1 MKRTFLYLVLLAIL
15 VSACQKTP
23 SHLVLPSLIGDDMIL
38 QQNTNA
44 KIWGKASPGH
54 KIDVVASWDQE
65 TSAKTGK
72 DGKWSVTIPAP
83 SAGGPYTMTI
93 SAKDTSIIIYNIL
106 AGEVWFC
113 SGQSNMEMPLAGWPP
128 NDSITNS
135 AGEIESAGIP
145 AIRLF
150 NVQRKISGEPL
161 DECTG
166 KWEICSPST
175 VSQFSATAYLFGRK
189 LYDELHIPIGL
200 IESAWGGTPAESWI
214 SAPSLESNGEFVEQ
228 IKAIEE
234 SIPLQVEYEKWL
246 AGHRQVEIAASGD
259 DQWKSLDFGDG
270 GVPSPEFDDSS
281 WPAMDLPSQ
290 FEKAT
295 GDFDGAVWF
304 RKKIDLPSAWTGKD
318 LVLSLGPIDDM
329 DRTYFNGTLV
339 GAIEEGGHWQVLRE
353 YDIPGELVNEGGN
366 IVSVRVIDNQGGG
379 GIYGMPGTMKIA
391 VNGSRQAPLN
401 LEGEWK
407 YQAAAEWT
415 GSRFYV
421 FDLSQSEFLAKKRPV
436 SLSAYSPSTL
446 FNAMVNPAVNYQ
458 IKGAIW
464 YQGESNVGR
473 HEQYKKIFPLMIQ
486 NWREA
491 WGIKDFPFYFV
502 QIAPYV
508 YSHVDSTESAYL
520 REAQESALALPAT
533 GMAVTLD
540 IATVMNI
547 HPPDKKSVGDRL
559 SALALAND
567 YGKKIPANGPVY
579 KSVTV
584 DGSRIRIS
592 FDNTEGGLKAENG
605 RLREFEIAGS
615 DGKYVI
621 ATAGIDGNEVV
632 VYSPLVT
639 EPVSVR
645 YCWRNGAEASLFNG
659 EGLPAWQFRTRK

>member
-1 MKRTFLYLVLLAIL
+1 MLLAIM

-54 KIDVVASWDQE
+54 KIDVVASWDQKA
-65 TSAKTGK
+65 SAKAGE
-72 DGKWSVTIPAP
+72 DGKWLVTIPAP

-93 SAKDTSIIIYNIL
+93 SAKDTSIIINNLL

-113 SGQSNMEMPLAGWPP
+113 SGQSNMEMPLEGWPP
-128 NDSITNS
+128 TDTITNS
-135 AGEIESAGIP
+135 ASEIKSAGIP
-145 AIRLF
+145 EIRLF
-150 NVQRKISGEPL
+150 IVQRKVSGEPL

-175 VSQFSATAYLFGRK
+175 VSQFSATAYFFGRK

-214 SAPSLESNGEFVEQ
+214 SAPSLENAGEFAEQ
-228 IKAIEE
+228 LKAMKE
-234 SIPLQVEYEKWL
+234 SFPLQVEYQKWL
-246 AGHRQVEIAASGD
+246 AGHKQVEMAESGD

-290 FEKAT
+290 FEKVT

-304 RKKIDLPSAWTGKD
+304 RKKIDIPSSWKGKG

-339 GAIEEGGHWQVLRE
+339 GAIEEGGHWQVPRE
-353 YDIPGELVNEGGN
+353 YDIPGELVNEGEN
-366 IVSVRVIDNQGGG
+366 IISVRVIDTQGGG
-379 GIYGMPGTMKIA
+379 GIYGMPGSMKIA
-391 VNGSRQAPLN
+391 VRGSRQAPVN

-407 YQAAAEWT
+407 YQVAAEWT

-421 FDLSQSEFLAKKRPV
+421 FDLSQNEFLAEKRPV
-436 SLSAYSPSTL
+436 FLSAYSPSTL
-446 FNAMVNPAVNYQ
+446 FNAMVNPAVNHQ

-464 YQGESNVGR
+464 YQGEANVGR
-473 HEQYKKIFPLMIQ
+473 HEQYKKIFPLMIR

-491 WGIKDFPFYFV
+491 WSIKDFPFYFV

-559 SALALAND
+559 AALALNND
-567 YGKKIPANGPVY
+567 YGIKTPCIGPIY
-579 KSVTV
+579 KSMTI
-584 DGSRIRIS
+584 DGSKIKLS
-592 FDNTEGGLKAENG
+592 FDNTDGGLAAGNE
-605 RLREFEIAGS
+605 RLREFEIAGK
-615 DGKYVI
+615 DGKYVVASADI
-621 ATAGIDGNEVV
+621 VNNEVV

-659 EGLPAWQFRTRK
+659 AGLPAWQFRTKK